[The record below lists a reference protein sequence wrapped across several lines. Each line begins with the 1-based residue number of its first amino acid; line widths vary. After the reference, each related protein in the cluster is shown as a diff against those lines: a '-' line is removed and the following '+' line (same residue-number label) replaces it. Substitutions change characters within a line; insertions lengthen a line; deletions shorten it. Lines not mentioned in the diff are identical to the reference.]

1 VENSVRVLVVSPTY
15 DEIDNI
21 ERHVTAVL
29 ARPSEPDV
37 LIVDDGSPDGTGDR
51 VRELAAAHPGRVHLV
66 ERAGKQGLGSAY
78 LAGFGWALDRGQ
90 WDVVVQMDVD
100 GSHDPVSV
108 DDLLARTADAD
119 LVLGSRYVPDGRVA
133 DWPWHRRALSTS
145 GNRYARTVL
154 GLPIRDL
161 TGGFKAWRTE
171 LLRDLDLDEAMAEG
185 YAFQIETT
193 VRAVQLGAVVAEV
206 PIVFRDRQFGESKM
220 APGIALEAVT
230 AVWHVRRRR
239 TRV

>member
-1 VENSVRVLVVSPTY
+1 MRVLVVSPTY
-15 DEIDNI
+15 DEIENI

-29 ARPSEPDV
+29 ARPSAPDV
-37 LIVDDGSPDGTGDR
+37 LIVDDGSPDGTGAR
-51 VRELAAAHPGRVHLV
+51 VRELAAAHPGRVQLI

-78 LAGFGWALDRGQ
+78 LAGFRWALDRGR

-108 DDLLARTADAD
+108 DDLLAGTGDAD
-119 LVLGSRYVPDGRVA
+119 LVLGSRYVPAGRVA
-133 DWPWHRRALSTS
+133 DWPWHRRALSTI
-145 GNRYARTVL
+145 GNAYARTVL

-161 TGGFKAWRTE
+161 TGGFKAWRAD
-171 LLRDLDLDEAMAEG
+171 LLRELDLDDAIAEG

-193 VRAVQLGAVVAEV
+193 VRAVQRGAVVTEV

-220 APGIALEAVT
+220 APAIAVEAVT
-230 AVWHVRRRR
+230 AVWQVRRRR